1 MKLYEHFGK
10 DGFHTS
16 IATSFGI
23 DFDAYENILLA
34 RFRGAGCHNNLLV
47 VDSGMLSFALDG
59 ASPMPAYAGKN
70 YTVTGA
76 KARNVFHP
84 KIVLQLGRKKGRMF
98 VSSANVTASGLAGN
112 LEVAALIECV
122 GDDTGET
129 RLIAACWRYLER
141 FLDKE
146 DQAIRHQLNWM
157 WSRTPWL
164 RDAKP
169 AEGIVKLADG
179 TGAAFLTTGRHEGIA
194 VQFAQCIGGSAVKR
208 LIAISPYWD
217 DELAA
222 LSYLADR
229 TSAAEIC
236 ALMDCGQHP
245 FPAQAL
251 HGRPQFRVHDFKRG
265 DRFIH
270 AKIMIAQT
278 ADADH
283 VLFGSANCTIAA
295 MGDGRF
301 TGSNEEA
308 SIYRRLPPGDAPKT
322 LGLEDVLASAPLNP
336 ASIPDIAQGGDVPLA
351 EMRQRNPGRFEYS
364 SNVLRWWPPAGTDQ
378 AARDL
383 DLLDAEGAIL
393 PIKPR
398 RQPERGDGVVRFD
411 LTGGAQAPSFAR
423 IHYAGG
429 EVSAPGII
437 LFIDA
442 LRAEVRDARSKK
454 IDAAIAQLDGELEAS
469 LLLLDVLYEIQDA
482 EAAERSVGT
491 RAARKSGVA
500 PRPTDDAEDD
510 GRMLPYEEFVAG
522 RRLRSDAAPGGSS
535 LGASY
540 VSSVRGF
547 LNRLLS
553 LTDPGNPD
561 AEKDLSGALS
571 TGDEV
576 ADAGDAL
583 EGGAS
588 FDPAP
593 QPQEQSDKID
603 PATES
608 RLRRAR
614 QRDNREALLDA
625 VAYLQEDIPEKAKS
639 KGLDSVDLLRLR
651 AMVMIIASAGWNGLQ
666 PVNDLLQ
673 VLPPAG
679 DLDGSWPRLIG
690 KALSAYFGGKNAPIK
705 TLTLDDYHDHVPE
718 DVLEFW
724 ATCMWAV
731 HAITLACEQH
741 SESATLFGSIRQM
754 QRSIYQI
761 AGFLPGELVNTR
773 ISRVFDGLNARFSAR
788 LKLDGTE
795 IIERHRQAAAGGTV
809 TSAQ

>member
-34 RFRGAGCHNNLLV
+34 RFRGAGCHNNLLI

-76 KARNVFHP
+76 KARDVFHP

-112 LEVAALIECV
+112 LEVAALIECA
-122 GDDTGET
+122 GDGTGET
-129 RLIAACWRYLER
+129 QLIAACWRYLER

-169 AEGIVKLADG
+169 AEGIVNLADG
-179 TGAAFLTTGRHEGIA
+179 TEAGLLTTGRPEGIA
-194 VQFAQCIGGSAVKR
+194 AQFAQCIGGSAVKR

-217 DELAA
+217 DKLAA
-222 LSYLADR
+222 LSYLAER
-229 TSAAEIC
+229 TSAADVC
-236 ALMDCGQHP
+236 ALMDCGQHS

-251 HGRPQFRVHDFKRG
+251 EGKPQFKVHDFKRG
-265 DRFIH
+265 NRFIH
-270 AKIMIAQT
+270 AKILIAQT
-278 ADADH
+278 EDADH

-308 SIYRRLPPGDAPKT
+308 SIYRRLPRGEAPKT

-336 ASIPDIAQGGDVPLA
+336 AAIPDISQGDDVPLA
-351 EMRQRNPGRFEYS
+351 DMRQRNPGRFEYS
-364 SNVLRWWPPAGTDQ
+364 SNVLRWWPPAGTDSGV
-378 AARDL
+378 RDL
-383 DLLDAEGAIL
+383 DVLDTEGAVL
-393 PIKPR
+393 PIKAR
-398 RQPERGDGVVRFD
+398 RQPERRDGVERFD
-411 LTGGAQAPSFAR
+411 LIASGDALAFAR
-423 IHYAGG
+423 IHYSSGQ
-429 EVSAPGII
+429 VSAPGII

-442 LRAEVRDARSKK
+442 LRAEVRDARSKR
-454 IDAAIAQLDGELEAS
+454 IDVAIAQLDGELEAS

-482 EAAERSVGT
+482 EAAERGGAT
-491 RAARKSGVA
+491 RAARKAGLA
-500 PRPTDDAEDD
+500 ARPSDDAEDD
-510 GRMLPYEEFVAG
+510 GRMLSYEEFVAG
-522 RRLRSDAAPGGSS
+522 RRLRSDATPGGSS

-561 AEKDLSGALS
+561 AERDLSGALL

-583 EGGAS
+583 ESGAS

-593 QPQEQSDKID
+593 QPQEQAKID

-625 VAYLQEDIPEKAKS
+625 VSFLYEDIPEKAKS

-651 AMVMIIASAGWNGLQ
+651 AMVMIIAFAGWNGQQ
-666 PVNDLLQ
+666 PANDLLQ
-673 VLPPAG
+673 VLPPSG

-690 KALSAYFGGKNAPIK
+690 KALFAYFGGKNPPIR
-705 TLTLDDYHDHVPE
+705 TLTLDEYHDHVPE

-731 HAITLACEQH
+731 HAITLTCEQH
-741 SESATLFGSIRQM
+741 RESATLFGSLRQM
-754 QRSIYQI
+754 QRSMYQI
-761 AGFLPGELVNTR
+761 AGLLPGELVDAR
-773 ISRVFDGLNARFSAR
+773 LSRVFDGLNARFATR
-788 LKLDGTE
+788 LQFDGTE
-795 IIERHRQAAAGGTV
+795 VIKRHRQAAGNLAP
-809 TSAQ
+809 AA